1 MSNRLAP
8 PRSLGRSIDRS
19 RYGLAGTPFTSSS
32 DPGALWRGRAQR
44 ELLTRLESGVI
55 DNAGILLLIGDV
67 GTGKS
72 ILTKALVEDLGSR
85 ALPATVTYPKLEP
98 MDFLRGIASAW
109 RLGGRLGDR
118 EDFYNR
124 LPPFLEAAA
133 AQDKRV
139 LLVVDEAQTLSPELL
154 AEIRTFASFTGDAG
168 DRRGTLNIL
177 LVGQEELNAILAR
190 PENQELRKKIS
201 VTGVTQPLS
210 DAEVL
215 AYVKHHM
222 CLAGSERAV
231 FTDEAMREMT
241 TVSRG
246 TPRLINTV
254 CDLVLCTGA
263 LRNADTIGA
272 DIVRECAARLELVP
286 AQPSTSRRRVPG
298 LKPMAAASG
307 VLLLAV
313 IAGYQVGS
321 WTASERSAL
330 RISTEPVTPLVLP
343 STRLEPGVATPGI
356 RNQWTEPEALSPEA
370 QRARASE
377 PLGVDAERPAP
388 VSLAPL
394 APALPPVHSERPP
407 PALLA
412 PFAPLPPVMPPMP
425 PPPRPTAPLP
435 RPAPLAD
442 NVFQGREPPASSRPW
457 PPTRIRDESSAVP
470 SDAVP
475 GGEEP
480 DSATDP
486 AAIIDW
492 VLREFPARRD

>member
-1 MSNRLAP
+1 
-8 PRSLGRSIDRS
+8 
-19 RYGLAGTPFTSSS
+19 
-32 DPGALWRGRAQR
+32 
-44 ELLTRLESGVI
+44 
-55 DNAGILLLIGDV
+55 LIGDV

-72 ILTKALVEDLGSR
+72 ILTKALLEDLGSH
-85 ALPATVTYPKLEP
+85 ALPATVTFPKLDP
-98 MDFLRGIASAW
+98 LDFLRGIGSAW
-109 RLGGRLGDR
+109 RFDGRLEDR

-154 AEIRTFASFTGDAG
+154 TEIRTFASFTGDAG
-168 DRRGTLNIL
+168 GRRGALNIL

-190 PENQELRKKIS
+190 PENQELRKKVS
-201 VTGVTQPLS
+201 VNGVTQPLS
-210 DAEVL
+210 DVEVL
-215 AYVKHHM
+215 EYVKHHLW
-222 CLAGSERAV
+222 LAGSERAV
-231 FTDEAMREMT
+231 FTVEAMREIT

-254 CDLVLCTGA
+254 CDLVLATGA
-263 LRNADTIGA
+263 QRNADTIGA
-272 DIVRECAARLELVP
+272 DIVTECAARLELVP
-286 AQPSTSRRRVPG
+286 AQPSTSRWRVPG
-298 LKPMAAASG
+298 LKPMAAAGG
-307 VLLLAV
+307 VLLLAA
-313 IAGYQVGS
+313 IAGYLVGS
-321 WTASERSAL
+321 WTASERFAL

-343 STRLEPGVATPGI
+343 STQLEPGVATLRI
-356 RNQWTEPEALSPEA
+356 RDQWTEPEARSPEA

-377 PLGVDAERPAP
+377 PLSVDSERPAP

-394 APALPPVHSERPP
+394 APALPPVHAERPP

-412 PFAPLPPVMPPMP
+412 PLAPLPPVMPLMP

-442 NVFQGREPPASSRPW
+442 NAFQGREPPASSRPR
-457 PPTRIRDESSAVP
+457 PPTRIRDEPSAVP
-470 SDAVP
+470 TDGVS

-492 VLREFPARRD
+492 VLRTFPARRD

>member
-1 MSNRLAP
+1 L
-8 PRSLGRSIDRS
+8 
-19 RYGLAGTPFTSSS
+19 
-32 DPGALWRGRAQR
+32 
-44 ELLTRLESGVI
+44 V
-55 DNAGILLLIGDV
+55 GDV

-72 ILTKALVEDLGSR
+72 ILAKALVEDLGSR
-85 ALPATVTYPKLEP
+85 ALPATVMFPKLDP
-98 MDFLRGIASAW
+98 MDFLRGIGSAW
-109 RLGGRLGDR
+109 RFDGRLGDR

-154 AEIRTFASFTGDAG
+154 AEIRTFASFTGNAG
-168 DRRGTLNIL
+168 DRRASLNIL

-190 PENQELRKKIS
+190 PENHGLRKKVS
-201 VTGVTQPLS
+201 VTAVTQPLS

-222 CLAGSERAV
+222 SLAGSERAV
-231 FTDEAMREMT
+231 FTDEAMREIT

-254 CDLVLCTGA
+254 CDLVLLTGA
-263 LRNADTIGA
+263 LWNADTIGA
-272 DIVRECAARLELVP
+272 DIVRKCAARLELVP
-286 AQPSTSRRRVPG
+286 AQPSTSRWRVPR

-307 VLLLAV
+307 VLLLAA
-313 IAGYQVGS
+313 ITGYLVGS
-321 WTASERSAL
+321 WAASERSHL
-330 RISTEPVTPLVLP
+330 RISTEPVAPPVLP
-343 STRLEPGVATPGI
+343 STRLEPGVAALGI
-356 RNQWTEPEALSPEA
+356 RDQWTEPEARSPET
-370 QRARASE
+370 QRARAWE
-377 PLGVDAERPAP
+377 ALTVDRPAP

-394 APALPPVHSERPP
+394 APVLPPVHSEPP
-407 PALLA
+407 PALVA
-412 PFAPLPPVMPPMP
+412 PLAPLPPVVPPMP

-442 NVFQGREPPASSRPW
+442 SVFQGREPPVSSRPR
-457 PPTRIRDESSAVP
+457 PPTHIRDESSAVP
-470 SDAVP
+470 TNAVS

-492 VLREFPARRD
+492 VLRAGPARRD